1 MPNLTPPKGGAEKKM
16 LHGSH
21 CFTAKNVIKKKKNLK
36 GQVLCLLE
44 FPTGARKVSGFKILG
59 SAYVNKRHTSQKL
72 PENKLEL
79 QAFLIDL
86 SSHWSQMWLGSS
98 HQQHAEV

>member
-1 MPNLTPPKGGAEKKM
+1 M

-21 CFTAKNVIKKKKNLK
+21 CSTAKKMSFIKKTFK

-44 FPTGARKVSGFKILG
+44 FPTGAREVSGFKILG
-59 SAYVNKRHTSQKL
+59 RAYMNKRHTSQKL

>member
-1 MPNLTPPKGGAEKKM
+1 MVHTVLQQKM
-16 LHGSH
+16 SL
-21 CFTAKNVIKKKKNLK
+21 KKKKKNLK

>member
-1 MPNLTPPKGGAEKKM
+1 MGHTVLQQ
-16 LHGSH
+16 
-21 CFTAKNVIKKKKNLK
+21 KNVIYNKNFQGANTLS
-36 GQVLCLLE
+36 E
-44 FPTGARKVSGFKILG
+44 FPKGAREVSGFKILG

-79 QAFLIDL
+79 WAFLIDL